1 MKKSILSRG
10 FLSACLASL
19 LMASPAA
26 AAPETFKF
34 DKAHSHVGF
43 RIRHFVSKVEG
54 RFKEYDGVITLDRQ
68 NPAASNVELTIQ
80 AASIDTGN
88 EGRDKD
94 LRSPNFF
101 DVEKYPTMTFKSTKV
116 VPKGNDTYDVTGDFT
131 MHGVTKTI
139 TVPIKHGGFAKA
151 GKGEKAGFENATLL
165 LNRKDFGITW
175 NRAVDQGGF
184 MLGDDVE
191 INVQV
196 EANKQMPDEGKPA
209 APAPAA
215 KSGGG

>member
-1 MKKSILSRG
+1 MKKSVLSRG
-10 FLSACLASL
+10 FLSAGLASL
-19 LMASPAA
+19 LMASVAT

-34 DKAHSHVGF
+34 DKAHSHIGF

-101 DVEKYPTMTFKSTKV
+101 DVEKYPTITFKSTKV

-139 TVPIKHGGFAKA
+139 ARPAARSFSTASQLTRRRTVPATSSIGRNKDHTSSVAPLPISA
-151 GKGEKAGFENATLL
+151 ALSRARRRTSSGERQIPLWVRFS
-165 LNRKDFGITW
+165 IT
-175 NRAVDQGGF
+175 RAR
-184 MLGDDVE
+184 
-191 INVQV
+191 
-196 EANKQMPDEGKPA
+196 
-209 APAPAA
+209 
-215 KSGGG
+215 

>member
-1 MKKSILSRG
+1 MKKSVLSRG
-10 FLSACLASL
+10 FLSAGLASL
-19 LMASPAA
+19 LMASVAT

-34 DKAHSHVGF
+34 DKAHSHIGF

-101 DVEKYPTMTFKSTKV
+101 DVEKYPTITFKSTKV
-116 VPKGNDTYDVTGDFT
+116 IPKGNDTYDVTGDFT

-139 TVPIKHGGFAKA
+139 TVPVRHGGFARA
-151 GKGEKAGFENATLL
+151 GKGEKAGFENTTLL

-175 NRAVDQGGF
+175 NRAADQGGF

-191 INVQV
+191 INLQI
-196 EANKQMPDEGKPA
+196 EANKQMPDEAKPA
-209 APAPAA
+209 APAPA
-215 KSGGG
+215 KSGGR